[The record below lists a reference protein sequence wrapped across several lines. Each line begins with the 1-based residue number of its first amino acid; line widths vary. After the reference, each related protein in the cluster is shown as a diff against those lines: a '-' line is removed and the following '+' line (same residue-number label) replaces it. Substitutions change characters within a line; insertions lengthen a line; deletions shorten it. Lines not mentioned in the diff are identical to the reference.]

1 MRLTHPVKIAP
12 KLSQATKNPKNIRK
26 TTNGL
31 LSIALKRNFILNF
44 ECSLVKIICPFQV
57 GLVNL
62 EAN

>member
-1 MRLTHPVKIAP
+1 MRLTQPVKIAP
-12 KLSQATKNPKNIRK
+12 KLSKQLKSKKIRK